1 MYLVKKKKKK
11 KIVCCDFDHW
21 KNKKFEIGDL
31 NTTQFKQYFF
41 LYWLLENYRKQMV
54 IVKWCWRLIILMNFS
69 LTSILDLWDWVVK
82 YFATFKCWPIWDYQT
97 IKEIQNCL
105 KFKFMCSDWHSAIT
119 CERKFQNDTRLT
131 FWTSYSNMHHFP
143 AYVKAGLKD
152 LINNFSPCDTRSFVN
167 SSLRAFSQEKLKN
180 KIS

>member
-1 MYLVKKKKKK
+1 
-11 KIVCCDFDHW
+11 
-21 KNKKFEIGDL
+21 
-31 NTTQFKQYFF
+31 
-41 LYWLLENYRKQMV
+41 MV

-131 FWTSYSNMHHFP
+131 FWISYSNMHHFP

-152 LINNFSPCDTRSFVN
+152 LINNYSHCDTRSFAN
-167 SSLRAFSQEKLKN
+167 SSLRAFSQENWRIKFLKLII
-180 KIS
+180 KIWINFDHQNYIKIMCLYFIPYQLVQKSHRQQVQP